1 MSRIRRPYKVIF
13 TYNVRIHWIITT
25 GNLVYR
31 TRSSV
36 INNLNNSLRYTL
48 VIDSLQKDR
57 PTIHLVRLR
66 LCVKYAFIPMPMRCP
81 TYNIYEIRINHRN
94 KCAQSFAPRQ
104 RERSLSMLLQCKMR
118 CCARLHS
125 RCRRRNGWWRGAHH
139 YFHAFFTKQFLV
151 RLYTLW
157 VPKCVVVENCKQ
169 RIVGTFLVPENIV

>member
-31 TRSSV
+31 IRSSV

-94 KCAQSFAPRQ
+94 KFAQSLHRDSGKGHCQCCCNAKCGVARVFTLGVGGGMADGVVLIITFMHSLPSNFLFDYILYGC
-104 RERSLSMLLQCKMR
+104 RSVWL
-118 CCARLHS
+118 
-125 RCRRRNGWWRGAHH
+125 
-139 YFHAFFTKQFLV
+139 
-151 RLYTLW
+151 
-157 VPKCVVVENCKQ
+157 
-169 RIVGTFLVPENIV
+169 